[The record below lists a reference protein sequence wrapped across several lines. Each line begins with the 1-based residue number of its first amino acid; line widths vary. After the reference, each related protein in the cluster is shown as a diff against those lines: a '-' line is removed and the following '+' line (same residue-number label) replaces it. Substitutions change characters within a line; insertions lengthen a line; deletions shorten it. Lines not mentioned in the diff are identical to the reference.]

1 MQQNGV
7 AILIVSGEVK
17 IFSDFFLKAATQRGI
32 VLEIT
37 PVEDES
43 FLKKVPKGCDLFG
56 VFLR

>member
-17 IFSDFFLKAATQRGI
+17 IFSDFFLKAATQGGS

-43 FLKKVPKGCDLFG
+43 FLKKVLKRCDLFRG
-56 VFLR
+56 FLR

>member
-17 IFSDFFLKAATQRGI
+17 IFSDFFLKAATQGGS

-37 PVEDES
+37 LVEDES
-43 FLKKVPKGCDLFG
+43 FLKKSFERV
-56 VFLR
+56 

>member
-17 IFSDFFLKAATQRGI
+17 IFSDFFLKAATQGGG

-43 FLKKVPKGCDLFG
+43 FLKKSFE
-56 VFLR
+56 RM